1 MAIERFFLT
10 TKFLNRI
17 KHLQE
22 VDVAICLVRLH
33 FINNK

>member
-22 VDVAICLVRLH
+22 IDVAIYLVRLY

>member
-1 MAIERFFLT
+1 MAIELFFLT
-10 TKFLNRI
+10 TKSQNRI

-22 VDVAICLVRLH
+22 VDVAFYLVRLY